1 MNYIIALGNPGDEYT
16 NNRHNTGR
24 IILEMLSKKLEMDKF
39 KEDKK
44 IRALVS
50 KGVIDGKKI
59 SVVFPNNFMNNSG
72 ASVKPLVG
80 NAKDLD
86 KIVVVYDDIDL
97 PLGTVRLSYNRGSGG
112 HNGLISIIKAL
123 KSEAFLRIRVG
134 VSPST
139 AGGKIRK
146 PESGDGVLK
155 FLLGDFRPKEME
167 EMKGISKTVLL
178 ALILFV
184 TEGREKAMGEINS
197 L

>member
-1 MNYIIALGNPGDEYT
+1 MNYIIALGNPGDEYAK
-16 NNRHNTGR
+16 NRHNTGR
-24 IILEMLSKKLEMDKF
+24 IILEMLSKKLELDKF

-50 KGVIDGKKI
+50 KGVIDSKKI

-72 ASVKPLVG
+72 GSVKPLVES
-80 NAKDLD
+80 AKDLD

-112 HNGLISIIKAL
+112 HNGLISIIKSL

-184 TEGREKAMGEINS
+184 TEGREKAISEINS

>member
-80 NAKDLD
+80 SAKDLD

-184 TEGREKAMGEINS
+184 TEGREKAMVEINS

>member
-1 MNYIIALGNPGDEYT
+1 MNYIIALGNPGDEYAK
-16 NNRHNTGR
+16 NRHNTGR
-24 IILEMLSKKLEMDKF
+24 IILEMLSKKLELDKF

-50 KGVIDGKKI
+50 KGVIDSKKI

-72 ASVKPLVG
+72 GSVKPLVES
-80 NAKDLD
+80 AKDLD

-112 HNGLISIIKAL
+112 HNGLISIIKSL

-184 TEGREKAMGEINS
+184 TEGREKAMSEINS

>member
-1 MNYIIALGNPGDEYT
+1 MNYIIALGNPGDEYS

-80 NAKDLD
+80 SAKDLD